1 MHPYSQSHLRGS
13 NPNQF
18 NNSIFQT
25 KLLVINDRLLRDL
38 EVTLPLDA
46 DGHAIELSQNP
57 PIITTK
63 ASHNCCPR
71 SLQNMLAEA
80 HNVHISSVTIRKRLR
95 GFNLTPKTPAKGP
108 QLTADHRRAS
118 DESRYCQHSSDKRM
132 RVYRRPG
139 ERYAQCNIVPTVMFG
154 GGSVM
159 VWSGITL
166 EARTELVVIP
176 RGSITAVSY
185 IANILEPHVM
195 PFAPFRGN
203 DFLFMHDNAKPHS
216 ARIVQQYLAEDCP
229 TRWNSTFYMM
239 ERFAK
244 LKDSLVLYLSANPIA
259 MISPEDWINV
269 QKFLQIMQPFEE
281 ITRNLSN
288 SQVSISSVIPL
299 IEVLMTTLQ
308 QEETKPDTSEQFQ
321 NFTRKLR
328 DELNSSTRFG
338 DLMKDDKYTIA
349 TYLDPRYKSK
359 FFNNVVTEQVESKIL
374 NLIMIRTKDTN
385 ANQEDDCR
393 PSTPSSPKRAR
404 IQIEPSTSCALQTLE
419 SLLNTNEDQLD
430 PTTTDDNSDNLRLVL
445 QSNILEY
452 QKEKRLPLQQD
463 PVKWWQ
469 SNGHKYHHIV
479 PLVRQYLSAP
489 PSSVASEQLFSG
501 AGLARWSATNDEES
515 RGFRGPSSPTLLGL
529 RHGVRS

>member
-1 MHPYSQSHLRGS
+1 
-13 NPNQF
+13 
-18 NNSIFQT
+18 
-25 KLLVINDRLLRDL
+25 
-38 EVTLPLDA
+38 
-46 DGHAIELSQNP
+46 
-57 PIITTK
+57 
-63 ASHNCCPR
+63 
-71 SLQNMLAEA
+71 
-80 HNVHISSVTIRKRLR
+80 
-95 GFNLTPKTPAKGP
+95 
-108 QLTADHRRAS
+108 
-118 DESRYCQHSSDKRM
+118 
-132 RVYRRPG
+132 
-139 ERYAQCNIVPTVMFG
+139 
-154 GGSVM
+154 
-159 VWSGITL
+159 
-166 EARTELVVIP
+166 
-176 RGSITAVSY
+176 
-185 IANILEPHVM
+185 
-195 PFAPFRGN
+195 
-203 DFLFMHDNAKPHS
+203 
-216 ARIVQQYLAEDCP
+216 
-229 TRWNSTFYMM
+229 
-239 ERFAK
+239 
-244 LKDSLVLYLSANPIA
+244 LYLSANPIA

-269 QKFLQIMQPFEE
+269 QKFVQIMQPFEE

-419 SLLNTNEDQLD
+419 SLLNPNEDQLD

-501 AGLARWSATNDEES
+501 AGLVYEEHRNRLRGEKAAKLLFVKYNLPLINFEFIVFILPLPHSLLFPLLQKFTFDICFRFCFCYDTSVASLVWSIRCMFASRSTLTNINTCRRFANMRICIRIVWSRLNACDTPAHYFYIRMPVGREMTGHTTSMCGRES
-515 RGFRGPSSPTLLGL
+515 HAYVRRGQTKRKEITLSE
-529 RHGVRS
+529 RNYNVQ

>member
-1 MHPYSQSHLRGS
+1 
-13 NPNQF
+13 
-18 NNSIFQT
+18 
-25 KLLVINDRLLRDL
+25 
-38 EVTLPLDA
+38 
-46 DGHAIELSQNP
+46 
-57 PIITTK
+57 
-63 ASHNCCPR
+63 
-71 SLQNMLAEA
+71 
-80 HNVHISSVTIRKRLR
+80 
-95 GFNLTPKTPAKGP
+95 
-108 QLTADHRRAS
+108 
-118 DESRYCQHSSDKRM
+118 
-132 RVYRRPG
+132 
-139 ERYAQCNIVPTVMFG
+139 
-154 GGSVM
+154 
-159 VWSGITL
+159 
-166 EARTELVVIP
+166 
-176 RGSITAVSY
+176 
-185 IANILEPHVM
+185 
-195 PFAPFRGN
+195 
-203 DFLFMHDNAKPHS
+203 
-216 ARIVQQYLAEDCP
+216 
-229 TRWNSTFYMM
+229 
-239 ERFAK
+239 
-244 LKDSLVLYLSANPIA
+244 

-269 QKFLQIMQPFEE
+269 QKFVQIMQPFEE

-299 IEVLMTTLQ
+299 IEVLMITLQ

-349 TYLDPRYKSK
+349 TYL

-419 SLLNTNEDQLD
+419 SLLNMNEDQLD

-463 PVKWWQ
+463 PLKWWQ

-479 PLVRQYLSAP
+479 PLLRQYLSAP

-501 AGLARWSATNDEES
+501 AGLVYEEHRNRL
-515 RGFRGPSSPTLLGL
+515 RGEKAAKLLFVKYNL
-529 RHGVRS
+529 PLINFEY

>member
-1 MHPYSQSHLRGS
+1 LKKIVTHFNHSLVARDELTKIQKERL
-13 NPNQF
+13 NQPALF
-18 NNSIFQT
+18 
-25 KLLVINDRLLRDL
+25 VI
-38 EVTLPLDA
+38 
-46 DGHAIELSQNP
+46 Q
-57 PIITTK
+57 
-63 ASHNCCPR
+63 
-71 SLQNMLAEA
+71 
-80 HNVHISSVTIRKRLR
+80 
-95 GFNLTPKTPAKGP
+95 
-108 QLTADHRRAS
+108 
-118 DESRYCQHSSDKRM
+118 
-132 RVYRRPG
+132 
-139 ERYAQCNIVPTVMFG
+139 
-154 GGSVM
+154 
-159 VWSGITL
+159 
-166 EARTELVVIP
+166 
-176 RGSITAVSY
+176 
-185 IANILEPHVM
+185 
-195 PFAPFRGN
+195 
-203 DFLFMHDNAKPHS
+203 
-216 ARIVQQYLAEDCP
+216 DCP

-269 QKFLQIMQPFEE
+269 QKFVQIMQPFEE

-349 TYLDPRYKSK
+349 TYL
-359 FFNNVVTEQVESKIL
+359 VTEQVESKTL

-430 PTTTDDNSDNLRLVL
+430 PTTTDDNSDNLLSFFIVF
-445 QSNILEY
+445 I
-452 QKEKRLPLQQD
+452 LPL
-463 PVKWWQ
+463 P
-469 SNGHKYHHIV
+469 HLLLF
-479 PLVRQYLSAP
+479 PLLQKFTFDICFRFCFCYDT
-489 PSSVASEQLFSG
+489 SVASL
-501 AGLARWSATNDEES
+501 LAR
-515 RGFRGPSSPTLLGL
+515 
-529 RHGVRS
+529 

>member
-1 MHPYSQSHLRGS
+1 
-13 NPNQF
+13 
-18 NNSIFQT
+18 
-25 KLLVINDRLLRDL
+25 
-38 EVTLPLDA
+38 
-46 DGHAIELSQNP
+46 
-57 PIITTK
+57 
-63 ASHNCCPR
+63 
-71 SLQNMLAEA
+71 
-80 HNVHISSVTIRKRLR
+80 
-95 GFNLTPKTPAKGP
+95 
-108 QLTADHRRAS
+108 
-118 DESRYCQHSSDKRM
+118 
-132 RVYRRPG
+132 
-139 ERYAQCNIVPTVMFG
+139 
-154 GGSVM
+154 
-159 VWSGITL
+159 
-166 EARTELVVIP
+166 
-176 RGSITAVSY
+176 
-185 IANILEPHVM
+185 
-195 PFAPFRGN
+195 
-203 DFLFMHDNAKPHS
+203 
-216 ARIVQQYLAEDCP
+216 
-229 TRWNSTFYMM
+229 MM

-269 QKFLQIMQPFEE
+269 QKFVQIMQPFEE

-288 SQVSISSVIPL
+288 SQVSISSFIPL

-404 IQIEPSTSCALQTLE
+404 IQIEPSTSCALHTLE

-501 AGLARWSATNDEES
+501 AGLVYEEHRNRL
-515 RGFRGPSSPTLLGL
+515 RGEKAAKLLFVKYNL
-529 RHGVRS
+529 PLINFEY